1 MEYSGI
7 NLPENVIIVENK
19 YGQGY
24 VVSEGSS
31 LDNARNWAERSDWEP
46 KEYKYKNG
54 TFTLKVTNAAG
65 GSSQGG
71 RLSFWNCQ
79 IRTED
84 EKEFLIGISSD
95 CLAELIINN
104 TLING
109 KCQNKIY
116 FARCGNSTWAITEN
130 MPSYKTA
137 LEDKKIKE
145 TKTTVKYEP
154 GDLVG
159 SLTYTELYLGEIY
172 EYISVYQLNS
182 HDRYFKHFEVNNR
195 AYDKLIVI
203 NNKPKKYQW
212 LPSAYDID
220 IDEDFN
226 NEPTFF
232 HTYYLSKN
240 KPKRRIIKK
249 SYASK
254 DYIDNALE
262 ESIKYTA
269 NRSSEFSSDD
279 PVPEIEVY
287 LRQFVNVYS
296 RKENLPQ
303 PNKELIQELLTKYR
317 ATDPYNYTIRHNCS
331 YIIYEHDL
339 TPELLEGIRSG
350 KLVKV

>member
-1 MEYSGI
+1 MDYSGI

-24 VVSEGSS
+24 VVPEGSS

-65 GSSQGG
+65 HSSQGG
-71 RLSFWNCQ
+71 KLSFWNCQ

-84 EKEFLIGISSD
+84 EKEFLIGIASD

-145 TKTTVKYEP
+145 TKTTTKYEP

-159 SLTYTELYLGEIY
+159 NLTCTELYLGEVY
-172 EYISVYQLNS
+172 EYISVYQLNR
-182 HDRYFKHFEVNNR
+182 HDRYFECFEVNGR
-195 AYDKLIVI
+195 DYSKLIVI
-203 NNKPKKYQW
+203 NDKPKKFHW
-212 LPSAYDID
+212 LVNTYN

-249 SYASK
+249 NYVPK
-254 DYIDNALE
+254 DYIDHALE

-269 NRSSEFSSDD
+269 DRNSKIFTT
-279 PVPEIEVY
+279 PIPEIEVY
-287 LRQFVNVYS
+287 LRQYTNMYS
-296 RKENLPQ
+296 RKNDLDICD
-303 PNKELIQELLTKYR
+303 KEFIQELLTKYR
-317 ATDPYNYTIRHNCS
+317 SIDPYNYTIRHNCS
-331 YIIYEHDL
+331 YVIYEHDL
-339 TPELLEGIRSG
+339 TPELLEEIKSG
-350 KLVKV
+350 KLVRV

>member
-7 NLPENVIIVENK
+7 NLPENIIIVENK

-24 VVSEGSS
+24 VVPEGSS
-31 LDNARNWAERSDWEP
+31 LDNARYWAESSNWKP

-54 TFTLKVTNAAG
+54 TFTLRITNAADH
-65 GSSQGG
+65 SSQGG
-71 RLSFWNCQ
+71 KLSFWNCQ

-84 EKEFLIGISSD
+84 EKEFLIGIASD

-116 FARCGNSTWAITEN
+116 FAKCGNSTWAITEN
-130 MPSYKTA
+130 MPSYKIA

-145 TKTTVKYEP
+145 TKTTTKYEP

-159 SLTYTELYLGEIY
+159 SLTYTELYLGEVY
-172 EYISVYQLNS
+172 EYISIYQLNR
-182 HDRYFKHFEVNNR
+182 HDRYFEHFEVNDR

-203 NNKPKKYQW
+203 NNKPKKFYW
-212 LPSAYDID
+212 LVNVYDTD
-220 IDEDFN
+220 KDFN
-226 NEPTFF
+226 NKPVFF

-240 KPKRRIIKK
+240 KPKRRVIKK
-249 SYASK
+249 NYISK
-254 DYIDNALE
+254 DYINNALE

-303 PNKELIQELLTKYR
+303 PNKESIQELLTKYSSI
-317 ATDPYNYTIRHNCS
+317 DPYNYKIRHNCS
-331 YIIYEHDL
+331 YIIYENDL
-339 TPELLEGIRSG
+339 TPELLEDIKSG
-350 KLVKV
+350 KLVRV

>member
-7 NLPENVIIVENK
+7 NLPENIIIVENK

-24 VVSEGSS
+24 VVPEGSS
-31 LDNARNWAERSDWEP
+31 LDNARYWAESSSWKP

-54 TFTLKVTNAAG
+54 TFTLRVTNAADH
-65 GSSQGG
+65 SSQGG
-71 RLSFWNCQ
+71 KLSFWNCQ

-84 EKEFLIGISSD
+84 EKEFLIGIASD

-109 KCQNKIY
+109 KGQNKIY
-116 FARCGNSTWAITEN
+116 FAKCGNSTWAITEN

-145 TKTTVKYEP
+145 TKTTTKYEP

-159 SLTYTELYLGEIY
+159 SLTYTELYLGEVY
-172 EYISVYQLNS
+172 EYISIYQLNL

-203 NNKPKKYQW
+203 NDKPKKYYW

-249 SYASK
+249 SYVSK
-254 DYIDNALE
+254 DYINNALE

-269 NRSSEFSSDD
+269 DRNSEIFTTSIL
-279 PVPEIEVY
+279 EIEVY
-287 LRQFVNVYS
+287 LRQHTNMYS

-317 ATDPYNYTIRHNCS
+317 SIDSKNYTTRYNCS
-331 YIIYEHDL
+331 YIVYEHDL
-339 TPELLEGIRSG
+339 TPELLEAIKSG
-350 KLVKV
+350 KLVRV

>member
-54 TFTLKVTNAAG
+54 TFTLRVTNAAG
-65 GSSQGG
+65 YSSQGG
-71 RLSFWNCQ
+71 KLSFWNCQ

-159 SLTYTELYLGEIY
+159 SLTYTELYLGEVY

-182 HDRYFKHFEVNNR
+182 RDRYFKHFEVNDR

-203 NNKPKKYQW
+203 NDKPRKFHW
-212 LPSAYDID
+212 LVNSYD

-232 HTYYLSKN
+232 CTYYLSKN

-249 SYASK
+249 SYALK
-254 DYIDNALE
+254 DYINNALE

-317 ATDPYNYTIRHNCS
+317 AIDPYNYTIRHNCS
-331 YIIYEHDL
+331 YVIYEHDL
-339 TPELLEGIRSG
+339 TPELLEGIKSG

>member
-54 TFTLKVTNAAG
+54 TFTLRVTNAAG
-65 GSSQGG
+65 RSSQGG
-71 RLSFWNCQ
+71 KLSFWDCQ

-84 EKEFLIGISSD
+84 EKEFLIGIASD

-116 FARCGNSTWAITEN
+116 FAKCGNSTWAITEN
-130 MPSYKTA
+130 MPSYKVA

-145 TKTTVKYEP
+145 TKTTIKYEP

-159 SLTYTELYLGEIY
+159 SLTCTEVYLGEIY
-172 EYISVYQLNS
+172 EYISVYQLNRY
-182 HDRYFKHFEVNNR
+182 DRYFKHFEVNGR
-195 AYDKLIVI
+195 EYSKLIVI
-203 NNKPKKYQW
+203 NDKPKKFHW
-212 LPSAYDID
+212 LVNAYD

-232 HTYYLSKN
+232 STYHLSKN

-269 NRSSEFSSDD
+269 NRSSEFSGDD

-303 PNKELIQELLTKYR
+303 PNKESIQELLTKYCS
-317 ATDPYNYTIRHNCS
+317 TDPYNYTIRRNYNYS

-339 TPELLEGIRSG
+339 TPELLEAIKSG
-350 KLVKV
+350 KLVRA

>member
-1 MEYSGI
+1 MDYSGI

-31 LDNARNWAERSDWEP
+31 LDNARNWAERSDWKP

-54 TFTLKVTNAAG
+54 TFTLRITNAAG
-65 GSSQGG
+65 HSSQGG
-71 RLSFWNCQ
+71 KLSFWNCQ

-84 EKEFLIGISSD
+84 EKEFLIGIASD

-116 FARCGNSTWAITEN
+116 FAKCGNSTWAITEN

-145 TKTTVKYEP
+145 TKTTTKYEP

-159 SLTYTELYLGEIY
+159 SLTCTELYLGEIY
-172 EYISVYQLNS
+172 EYISVYQLNRY
-182 HDRYFKHFEVNNR
+182 DRYFKHFEVNNR

-203 NNKPKKYQW
+203 NNKPKKFYW
-212 LPSAYDID
+212 LVNVYDTD
-220 IDEDFN
+220 KDFN
-226 NEPTFF
+226 NKPVFF

-240 KPKRRIIKK
+240 KPKRRIVKK
-249 SYASK
+249 NYASK
-254 DYIDNALE
+254 DYINNALE

-269 NRSSEFSSDD
+269 NRSSEIFGGDN
-279 PVPEIEVY
+279 PVPEIDVY

-303 PNKELIQELLTKYR
+303 PNKESIQELLTKYR
-317 ATDPYNYTIRHNCS
+317 SIDPENYTIRHNCS
-331 YIIYEHDL
+331 YVIYERDL
-339 TPELLEGIRSG
+339 TPELLEEIKSG
-350 KLVKV
+350 KLVRA

>member
-1 MEYSGI
+1 MEYTRI

-54 TFTLKVTNAAG
+54 TFTLRVTNAAG
-65 GSSQGG
+65 YSSQGG
-71 RLSFWNCQ
+71 KLSFWNCQ

-130 MPSYKTA
+130 MPSYKAA

-145 TKTTVKYEP
+145 TKTTVKYES

-159 SLTYTELYLGEIY
+159 SLTYTELYLGEVY
-172 EYISVYQLNS
+172 EYISTYQLNS
-182 HDRYFKHFEVNNR
+182 HDRYFKHFEVNDR

-203 NNKPKKYQW
+203 NDKPKKYHW
-212 LPSAYDID
+212 LVNAYD

-232 HTYYLSKN
+232 HTYLS
-240 KPKRRIIKK
+240 
-249 SYASK
+249 
-254 DYIDNALE
+254 
-262 ESIKYTA
+262 
-269 NRSSEFSSDD
+269 
-279 PVPEIEVY
+279 
-287 LRQFVNVYS
+287 Q
-296 RKENLPQ
+296 Q
-303 PNKELIQELLTKYR
+303 
-317 ATDPYNYTIRHNCS
+317 
-331 YIIYEHDL
+331 
-339 TPELLEGIRSG
+339 
-350 KLVKV
+350 